1 LLTDVGEGH
10 GILEGTVIREVQQGD
25 TADVLQLLRQLWP
38 EGHLDE
44 ARIGAIVERYVGD
57 PGYWIYGYEVEG
69 VLRGLVTVSFR
80 WTLFHAGQ
88 VAIIEDLVVDEGFKG
103 QGMGTALL
111 DFVENRVVEEGR
123 ARTVEVN
130 SDLHRNAA
138 HAFWERHG
146 YARLAYQFR
155 KALV

>member
-1 LLTDVGEGH
+1 LFTLVGEGH
-10 GILEGTVIREVQQGD
+10 GILESTVIRGVLRED

-38 EGHLDE
+38 DKHVDAALV
-44 ARIGAIVERYVGD
+44 GAIVERYIRD
-57 PGYWIYGYEVEG
+57 PQYWIYGYEVEC
-69 VLRGLVTVSFR
+69 VLRGVVTVSFR

-88 VAIIEDLVVDEGFKG
+88 VAIVEDLVVDEGFRG
-103 QGMGTALL
+103 QGIGSALL
-111 DFVENRVVEEGR
+111 DFVENRVIEEGR

-130 SDLHRNAA
+130 SDLQRDAA
-138 HAFWERHG
+138 HAFWEQRG